1 MTRVWA
7 VKLFSNP
14 SAGPVASSFAM
25 KKSQKSVIDRSIKDY
40 VESPAIAYSYD
51 SHYED
56 TPLLEYDCRFL
67 AQVLPGEG
75 RLLDVGCGTGRHLL
89 EMASRGL
96 ECTGMDLSEHMLTLS
111 AAKVEREGLKAAL
124 VKADMREPL
133 PFADSSF
140 DNVICMFSTLGLVPG
155 SAARASFLGEVNRIL
170 ADGGTLVLHV
180 HNRLH
185 NLWSPWGRHWLAKT
199 YIWNRLFTD
208 LEVGDRIMEY
218 YRGIE
223 DMYLHVFS
231 LRETKALLARAGFR
245 VTRLGYLNDSRSGE
259 IAGPLASLRANGFL
273 VAAAKM

>member
-1 MTRVWA
+1 
-7 VKLFSNP
+7 
-14 SAGPVASSFAM
+14 M
-25 KKSQKSVIDRSIKDY
+25 KKSQKDAIDRSIREY
-40 VESPAIAYSYD
+40 VESPGIAYSYD

-56 TPLLEYDCRFL
+56 SALLEYDCRFL
-67 AQVLPGEG
+67 GEVLPREG

-89 EMASRGL
+89 EMARRGL
-96 ECTGMDLSEHMLTLS
+96 ECTGMDLSEHMLRLS
-111 AAKVEREGLKAAL
+111 AAKVEKEGLKTAL
-124 VKADMREPL
+124 IKADMRAPL
-133 PFADSSF
+133 PFDDSSF
-140 DNVICMFSTLGLVPG
+140 DNLICMFSTLGLVPG
-155 SAARASFLGEVNRIL
+155 SDARASFLREANRVL

-231 LRETKALLARAGFR
+231 LREIKALLARTGFR
-245 VTRLGYLNDSRSGE
+245 ATRIDYLNDPRNGE
-259 IAGPLASLRANGFL
+259 ISGPLASLRANGFL
-273 VAAAKM
+273 IAAAKT